1 MYAWV
6 FSLQS
11 VRIPRITQD
20 VNEHE
25 KVYIIG
31 TSSETRTFSNNRR
44 GIKKTAHNTVEH
56 YKRKDCVNSHQ
67 TSQS

>member
-1 MYAWV
+1 MIYARV

-11 VRIPRITQD
+11 ERIRRITQD

-25 KVYIIG
+25 KVYVIG

-44 GIKKTAHNTVEH
+44 GIKK
-56 YKRKDCVNSHQ
+56 KP
-67 TSQS
+67 